1 MGIRGSLVRAWRRLL
16 WRYRDPAFDGLDL
29 SGVSMSNGI
38 ISRDQDLLSLREMAQ
53 EPIRCITEVLVLPSP
68 TVEGDAL
75 VIRIPLTFLDAAQLD
90 INTDSRLG
98 ITRLGNRSITIEA
111 S

>member
-16 WRYRDPAFDGLDL
+16 WRFRDPAFDGLDL

-38 ISRDQDLLSLREMAQ
+38 ISRDQHLLSLREMAP
-53 EPIRCITEVLVLPSP
+53 EPTRCIPDALVLPSSI
-68 TVEGDAL
+68 VEGDSL

-90 INTDSRLG
+90 INARSRLG
-98 ITRLGNRSITIEA
+98 ITRLGNRSISIEA
-111 S
+111 I